1 MDSIAKEQWALAL
14 LTARFDCAQQEFFQA
29 EYGRRRRSPAVALAL
44 CLTLGAFGAHE
55 FYMGRLRS
63 AALRLLFC
71 WTLIPL
77 LLALLDALVL
87 TQRVHSYNS
96 HVAHILAEIVEESFA
111 AVRAQDAS
119 VAVAAERAPARPR
132 ARLLVES
139 AQRPV
144 QRPAQ
149 RPVERPSAQPAWQ
162 PGLAHALASATA
174 TRWPH
179 SAPLSLLLTEKRLMP

>member
-77 LLALLDALVL
+77 LLALYDALLL

-111 AVRAQDAS
+111 AVRAQDAIS
-119 VAVAAERAPARPR
+119 AAAERAPVRPR
-132 ARLLVES
+132 ARRLE
-139 AQRPV
+139 QPV
-144 QRPAQ
+144 QRPVQ

-162 PGLAHALASATA
+162 PGLAHALASVTP